1 MSDRITKVFE
11 HDDFAIWHVPQA
23 NGYVY
28 EAAGIVIDGDNYED
42 CPFESTYD
50 DALNAACELYDVE
63 VGAISAPLPVV
74 YSNSLFKVY
83 KTPADEYLYRLCD
96 DDADEEPTDMNV
108 QHPGDFYKRKEDAVI
123 AAFEKD
129 LEARRPG

>member
-1 MSDRITKVFE
+1 LSDRITKVFE

-28 EAAGIVIDGDNYED
+28 EAAGIAVDADSYAD

-63 VGAISAPLPVV
+63 VGSLSTPLPVV
-74 YSNSLFKVY
+74 YSNALFKGVPDAGRRIHPCRLRRRRRDAHRPERAGAPGEVY
-83 KTPADEYLYRLCD
+83 TR
-96 DDADEEPTDMNV
+96 
-108 QHPGDFYKRKEDAVI
+108 
-123 AAFEKD
+123 
-129 LEARRPG
+129 ARRTR